1 MSADRIRV
9 SSRSSASALLLGIA
23 GTILY
28 HSSQFFSGFDKFF
41 GDRGDA
47 RGFVYFCEH
56 WYLSIL
62 GKASLLNPGIFYPT
76 KRTLAYSDLLFGF
89 AAPYSFFRA
98 LGFNMFTSTE
108 LMIILLTFL
117 AYCVAFVLLYRTLG
131 FGLIPS
137 CLGAMFFAF
146 NSPKFNQLT
155 HLQLQY
161 VLLLPLIFAL
171 VITFAK
177 RVETIEQRK
186 AAWLLSL
193 AAVCLNVQLAT
204 TFYYAW
210 YFILWTILFLLLALI
225 FRPSRNFIIS
235 NAWKFR
241 RALAIA
247 AAVFLIG
254 FIPILLIYLP
264 TVRTGTWY
272 RFDFVI
278 EMIPDWRALLS
289 MGDGNYVWGWFYKRV
304 VGEPRPSTWGEL
316 MVGIGL
322 VPSLAWIA
330 LTAASVWLIRK
341 GRRTSSAGPVFLG
354 VMILA
359 TSIFIL
365 LGFKV
370 GGHSLWKYIYEY
382 VPGAGAIRAV
392 SRYIIFLT
400 LPMSIAFAYGLQK
413 ALQFA
418 SGRRGLTV
426 VVLVVA
432 AFGVF
437 EQFGVPRVNG
447 AGFSTTVED
456 AYLKTMAERLA
467 PDCKAFYVAPGP
479 QTRHSTAEYQ
489 YDGMMISSVS
499 RVKTLNASSSQFPR
513 DWNFYFF
520 KNPDYESKVKE
531 WIDSQKITGKVC
543 RLELYPEV
551 EAFDPS
557 MPSLIDDTDFFVRQL
572 YRDFAD
578 LQPLA
583 PVITSQVEK
592 IKNCQ
597 PQDETCD
604 RSHVALNIFLATGF
618 HERGYFILRMY
629 EAGLGR
635 LPSYEEFMDAMH
647 RFSAYLNTQ
656 PVETVRDR
664 MAAELAATEEFK
676 QRQNGEG
683 FRQRIDSDEM
693 MRLGNRYFVILH
705 YFGYLRRDPD
715 MRGVNSWTDALDRS
729 GVATQVTEG
738 FITSLEYRQR
748 FRN

>member
-1 MSADRIRV
+1 MTMDQIRGYP
-9 SSRSSASALLLGIA
+9 RSSAFGFFLGVV

-56 WYLSIL
+56 WYQSIL

-98 LGFNMFTSTE
+98 LGLGLFTSTE
-108 LMIILLTFL
+108 LTIILLTFL

-137 CLGAMFFAF
+137 CAGAMFFAF

-177 RVETIEQRK
+177 RVETIDQRR

-193 AAVCLNVQLAT
+193 AAVCLNLQLAT

-210 YFILWTILFLLLALI
+210 YFALWAILFLLLALA
-225 FRPSRNFIIS
+225 FRASRSFIIDTVRKY
-235 NAWKFR
+235 W
-241 RALAIA
+241 RAFAIGA
-247 AAVFLIG
+247 GVFLIG
-254 FIPILLIYLP
+254 FVPILLMYLP
-264 TVRTGTWY
+264 TIRVGTWY
-272 RFDFVI
+272 QFDFVM
-278 EMIPDWRALLS
+278 EMIPGWRSLLS
-289 MGDGNYVWGWFYKRV
+289 MGDGNFVWGWFYKRI
-304 VGEPRPSTWGEL
+304 VGDPRPSTWGEL

-330 LTAASVWLIRK
+330 LTVGSIWLIRK
-341 GRRTSSAGPVFLG
+341 GRDTGLVFLG

-359 TSIFIL
+359 TGIFIV
-365 LGFKV
+365 LGVKV
-370 GGHSLWKYIYEY
+370 DGHSLWQFIYRY
-382 VPGAGAIRAV
+382 FPGAGAIRAV
-392 SRYIIFLT
+392 SRYMIFLT

-418 SGRRGLTV
+418 AGRRTLTV
-426 VVLVVA
+426 AVLAVA

-437 EQFGVPRVNG
+437 EQFGVPQVNG
-447 AGFSTTVED
+447 TGFSTTIEE
-456 AYLKTMAERLA
+456 AYLKTMASRLPA
-467 PDCKAFYVAPGP
+467 DCKAFYVAPGP
-479 QTRHSTAEYQ
+479 NPRHSTAEYQ

-499 RVKTLNASSSQFPR
+499 HVKTLNASSSQFPR

-520 KNPDYESKVKE
+520 KNPDYESKVRE

-543 RLELYPEV
+543 RLEVNPEV
-551 EAFDPS
+551 DAFDPGR
-557 MPSLIDDTDFFVRQL
+557 PSPVDDPEFFVRQL
-572 YRDFAD
+572 YRDFAGQEPD
-578 LQPLA
+578 AQ
-583 PVITSQVEK
+583 VIASQVNK
-592 IKNCQ
+592 IRNCKAD
-597 PQDETCD
+597 DETCE
-604 RSHVALNIFLATGF
+604 RAHVALNIFLATGF
-618 HERGYFILRMY
+618 HERGFFILRMY
-629 EAGLGR
+629 QAGLDR
-635 LPSYEEFMDAMH
+635 MPSYEEFMDAMR
-647 RFSAYLNTQ
+647 RFGEYLTVQ

-664 MAAELAATEEFK
+664 MAAELGATEEFK
-676 QRQNGEG
+676 QRQSSGG

-693 MRLGNRYFVILH
+693 MRLGNRFFVILH

-715 MRGVNSWTDALDRS
+715 GHGVNSWTEALDRS
-729 GVATQVTEG
+729 GVSTQVTEG